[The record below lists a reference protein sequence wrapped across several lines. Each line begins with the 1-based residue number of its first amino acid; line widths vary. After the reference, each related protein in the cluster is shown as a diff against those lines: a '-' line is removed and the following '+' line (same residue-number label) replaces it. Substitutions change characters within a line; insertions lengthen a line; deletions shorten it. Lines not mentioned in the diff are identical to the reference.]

1 VPRRLLQSSDG
12 IALPI
17 ALGVMVVVSIALV
30 TVMAFSSS
38 SERTA
43 EFSSAQDRALALAE
57 AAANHGAS
65 ILATSPTPLDS
76 AALPSSSSPQQ
87 VVLEGGTAEYWG
99 TLPGGSDTWTITGR
113 STVKNPTRGADIRR
127 TVTIRARVASTA
139 ANPAW
144 NYLFSDD
151 PTACLTFDSSVQIK
165 QPVYSR
171 GDLCMD
177 SSAQVLSSASPVHV
191 AGKINMLSSAWIGSA
206 GSPLAVLNTG
216 GGCRYGVSGG
226 WTPAPCGAAEHVY
239 ATTQSST
246 VPTVTKPPVNLQL
259 WYEQAKPGPSQNCT
273 TGSFPGGF
281 DTGDGSMNR
290 SLTSPVRLM
299 PGSPY
304 DCRVMAGAST
314 LGRIAWSPGSPGT
327 LTVQGTIFF
336 DGDIVTE
343 SSDKGVYAGS
353 GTIYA
358 SGRVEFDGS
367 AQLCGAYDYG
377 GGQCNWT
384 TGAWNPNTDVLYI
397 VAGTSTDTIGFEI
410 NSSSMFQG
418 GVYAVNDFHQDS
430 SGKSQGPVIARRID
444 FDSSSGSNWT
454 PFTFLPPGAPM
465 EPPKLVQEGWG
476 G

>member
-1 VPRRLLQSSDG
+1 M
-12 IALPI
+12 
-17 ALGVMVVVSIALV
+17 MVLSIALV

-38 SERTA
+38 SERSA

-57 AAANHGAS
+57 AGVNHAAAV
-65 ILATSPTPLDS
+65 LANSSDPLDPAS
-76 AALPSSSSPQQ
+76 LPSSSSPETIT
-87 VVLEGGTAEYWG
+87 LEGGTAEYWG
-99 TLPGGSDTWTITGR
+99 TLPSGSDTWTITGR
-113 STVKNPTRGADIRR
+113 STVKSPTGGADVRR

-144 NYLFSDD
+144 NYIFSDD

-177 SSAQVLSSASPVHV
+177 SSALVLSTATPLNVV
-191 AGKINMLSSAWIGSA
+191 GKINMLSSAWIGSS
-206 GSPLAVLNTG
+206 GSPIPVLNTG
-216 GGCRYGVSGG
+216 GGCRYGSSGS
-226 WTPAPCGAAEHVY
+226 WTPAPCGSAQHVH

-246 VPTVTKPPVNLQL
+246 VPAVTKPPVDLGL
-259 WYEQAKPGPSQNCT
+259 WYERAKPGPSQNCT

-290 SLTSPVRLM
+290 SLPSPVRLM
-299 PGSPY
+299 PGSAY
-304 DCRVMAGAST
+304 DCQVVVGST
-314 LGRIAWSPGSPGT
+314 TVGRIAWSPGSPGT

-343 SSDKGVYAGS
+343 SSDKGVYTGS

-358 SGRVEFDGS
+358 SGRIEFDGS

-384 TGAWNPNTDVLYI
+384 SWNPNSNVLFM
-397 VAGTSTDTIGFEI
+397 VAGTSTDTVGFEI

-418 GVYAVNDFHQDS
+418 GVYAVKDFHQDS
-430 SGKSQGPVIARRID
+430 SAKSQGPVIARRID
-444 FDSSSGSNWT
+444 FDSSSGANYT
-454 PFTFLPPGAPM
+454 PLSFLPPGAPM
-465 EPPKLVQEGWG
+465 ETPQLIEEGWNG
-476 G
+476 